1 MQKTIKI
8 IECPRDAMQGYKTIF
23 STEDKIN
30 YLQKLLSVGFDVLDC
45 ASFVS
50 AKAIPQMAD
59 SHEVLQELKIS
70 ETQLLAIVANT
81 RGAEQA
87 ALETKISYF
96 GYPFSIS
103 ETFQLRNTNK
113 TISESL
119 LILKDIRNLAEQS
132 GKELVLYLSMGFGN
146 PYGEEWSPEI
156 VSAWVSKISDM
167 GISIISLSDTVGAAK
182 TKDIKAIFSEVIP
195 SYQHIEFGA
204 HLHSKPY
211 EWKEK
216 LDAAFAGGCNRF
228 DGAIRG
234 FGGCP
239 MASDS
244 LTGNMQTES
253 IVSLFKDSLAP
264 QFNFNHFDT
273 ALRAADELFNH

>member
-1 MQKTIKI
+1 MQEAIKI

-23 STEDKIN
+23 STEDKID

-50 AKAIPQMAD
+50 SKAIPQMAD
-59 SHEVLQELKIS
+59 SHEVLQELTINDTK
-70 ETQLLAIVANT
+70 LLAIVANV
-81 RGAEQA
+81 RGAEDA
-87 ALETKISYF
+87 ALESKISYF

-103 ETFQLRNTNK
+103 ETFQIRNTNK
-113 TISESL
+113 SIDESL
-119 LILKDIRNLAEQS
+119 VILKEIQNIAKDSN
-132 GKELVLYLSMGFGN
+132 KELVLYLSMGFGN
-146 PYGEEWSPEI
+146 PYGEEWNPKL
-156 VSAWVSKISDM
+156 VSDWVSKISDM
-167 GISIISLSDTVGAAK
+167 GISIISLSDTVGAAN
-182 TKDIKAIFSEVIP
+182 TEDIESIFSEVIP
-195 SYQHIEFGA
+195 KYEHIEFGA

-216 LDAAFAGGCNRF
+216 LDAAFAGGCKRF

-239 MASDS
+239 MATDN

-253 IVSLFKDSLAP
+253 IVSLFKDQLPAN
-264 QFNFNHFDT
+264 FNFNHFDT
-273 ALRAADELFNH
+273 ALRAADTLFNH